1 MTPVTR
7 RAGDGHPGAGHRRSL
22 ARTGFALLARKS
34 PAGVR
39 RLSVPEV
46 GR

>member
-1 MTPVTR
+1 MRPVR
-7 RAGDGHPGAGHRRSL
+7 PGDGHPGDGHRCSL

-34 PAGVR
+34 STGVR